1 MLFYE
6 QYQGNPS
13 AEYKLLWNAC
23 SSTGKG
29 PLYQGKL
36 KENLNFFCKKLE
48 IIADISKSNFL
59 QQKVNAV
66 YVVIFATQVCI
77 GCDFHDNSICLIL
90 ALNFGDSQVFDAD
103 KQQTQKKTYIDSCS
117 TVVLYLKVG
126 G

>member
-36 KENLNFFCKKLE
+36 EEVQASLNFVSAEKWE
-48 IIADISKSNFL
+48 IIADLSKSNFL
-59 QQKVNAV
+59 
-66 YVVIFATQVCI
+66 
-77 GCDFHDNSICLIL
+77 
-90 ALNFGDSQVFDAD
+90 
-103 KQQTQKKTYIDSCS
+103 
-117 TVVLYLKVG
+117 
-126 G
+126 